1 MTIRLYNTLSRTK
14 DEFKPIE
21 PGKVRLYTCGPT
33 VYNFA
38 HIGNLR
44 TYVFEDVLK
53 RVLTVGGFDVRHV
66 MNVTDVGHLTSD
78 ADAGEDK
85 MEKGAAREGKSV
97 REIADF
103 YWQAFRTDM
112 GRLHLTE
119 PTVWCKATDHIPEQ
133 IALISTL
140 EEKGFTYT
148 IEDGVYF
155 DTSRLSD
162 YGKLPRLDVEGLQA
176 GARVEMVAGK
186 RNATDF
192 ALWKFSPKDKQRL
205 MEWPSPWGVG
215 FPGWHIECS
224 AMALKYLG
232 ERVDIHCG
240 GVDHIAVHHT
250 NEIAQTEAALG
261 HPWVN
266 WWMHAEF
273 LVIPKGPA
281 GEASAGKMSKS
292 SGEFLKL
299 DVLVEKGYDPLA
311 YRFFCLGAHYRQQ
324 LAFTWEALDAAANAL
339 ARLKRI
345 VLDLRKEYKGFE
357 PPIARW
363 MDEFRE
369 AAEDDLNM
377 PRALAA
383 LWGATKDERAAKAD
397 VYATLLEM
405 DKVLGLGI
413 ADMQEEQQR
422 FNEEDLSRLMKVM
435 QVEYKESDRPLA
447 LWVGKYREAANEKIT
462 LGCEEALLGAVED
475 EHATNGEKYI
485 TLVEM
490 DKILPLKLLLEALR
504 LHDRLKNL
512 QEKYMA
518 WVQQLVDERNA
529 ARKAKNFARA
539 DEIRKQ
545 LAAEGVT
552 IEDTAKGT
560 IFRRS

>member
-1 MTIRLYNTLSRTK
+1 MTIRLYNTLTRTK

-53 RVLTVGGFDVRHV
+53 RVLTIGGFDVRHV

-112 GRLHLTE
+112 GRLHLVE

-133 IALISTL
+133 IAMIRAL

-155 DTSRLSD
+155 DTSRLPD
-162 YGKLPRLDVEGLQA
+162 YGKLARLDIEGLQA

-186 RNATDF
+186 RSATDF

-281 GEASAGKMSKS
+281 GEAGKMSKS

-324 LAFTWEALDAAANAL
+324 LAFTWNALDAAANAL
-339 ARLKRI
+339 SRLKRI
-345 VLDLRKEYKGFE
+345 VLDLRKEYKGSE
-357 PPIARW
+357 QPIARW

-369 AAEDDLNM
+369 ATEDDLNM

-383 LWGATKDERAAKAD
+383 LWGATKDESAEGGPKGSI
-397 VYATLLEM
+397 YATLLAM
-405 DKVLGLGI
+405 DKVLGL
-413 ADMQEEQQR
+413 
-422 FNEEDLSRLMKVM
+422 DL
-435 QVEYKESDRPLA
+435 
-447 LWVGKYREAANEKIT
+447 G
-462 LGCEEALLGAVED
+462 
-475 EHATNGEKYI
+475 GE
-485 TLVEM
+485 LS
-490 DKILPLKLLLEALR
+490 R
-504 LHDRLKNL
+504 LHDRIDDLRKKYESQAI
-512 QEKYMA
+512 QE
-518 WVQQLVDERNA
+518 LVTERNA

-545 LAAEGVT
+545 LLAAGIA
-552 IEDTAKGT
+552 IEDTPQGT
-560 IFRRS
+560 ILKPS